1 MNAEAVTTFNQGV
14 SGFRKQSP
22 KMSRHRA
29 HGTAVAKLGNKRLT
43 NKEIAERCG
52 PCVTY
57 DPNGFPRYEQFLQY
71 SPDLQSD
78 YLNRLQDKYDIG
90 LGQINKYLFENEK
103 PNELKDHC
111 KELKILQDL
120 NPGKKRR
127 KTGLEQ
133 FKTDIQVYRDKERFA
148 EVIDFREMITPVD
161 HPEIPKFMDYEEF
174 KKLSGDNKVIFI
186 NRLIDEYHVGASR
199 IGIELFGLGAHTL
212 NDRLIVWGLNKD
224 IRDGRTC
231 TKSAKRVQQFHD
243 AVERWRASVKE
254 NDILQ
259 DVTGHLNTVANM
271 IDDFKPADRTVFF
284 DSYTGKFFSSTEE
297 AMKERK
303 IIGDRITDDLPFI
316 DMDETFSAYPV
327 KEVTPETVYFSEQE
341 LDQAFQD
348 LDMLSEQKKKNESKV
363 EAQTEHSEKEEN
375 VMSSETKAEVIKPDI
390 LSSIFSTSYEG
401 IGVDAILEQL
411 KVMLPLFAG
420 KKIKARLE
428 IETT

>member
-43 NKEIAERCG
+43 NKEFAERCG
-52 PCVTY
+52 PCITY

-71 SPDLQSD
+71 SPDLQTD

-148 EVIDFREMITPVD
+148 EVVDFQQMITPVE
-161 HPEIPKFMDYEEF
+161 HPEIPKFMAYEEF
-174 KKLSGDNKVIFI
+174 KKLSGDDKVIFL
-186 NRLIDEYHVGASR
+186 NRLIDEYHVGTSR
-199 IGIELFGLGAHTL
+199 IGMELFGLGAHTL
-212 NDRLIVWGLNKD
+212 HNSLTKSGMNKCV
-224 IRDGRTC
+224 RDGRTYNNSPD
-231 TKSAKRVQQFHD
+231 KVQKFHD
-243 AVERWRASVKE
+243 AVELWRTSVKTD
-254 NDILQ
+254 DILQ
-259 DVTGHLNTVANM
+259 DVSDRLSSVVGK
-271 IDDFKPADRTVFF
+271 IEDFKPEDRAVFF
-284 DSYTGKFFSSTEE
+284 DGYTGKFFQSSEE
-297 AMKERK
+297 ATKEH
-303 IIGDRITDDLPFI
+303 ITQFNNMI
-316 DMDETFSAYPV
+316 QIETT
-327 KEVTPETVYFSEQE
+327 TPYFSEQE
-341 LDQAFQD
+341 LEQAFQD
-348 LDMLSEQKKKNESKV
+348 LDMLSEQAKY
-363 EAQTEHSEKEEN
+363 EAKTEHSEKEEVIMN
-375 VMSSETKAEVIKPDI
+375 SETKAEVVAPD
-390 LSSIFSTSYEG
+390 LLNSIFSTSYEG

-411 KVMLPLFAG
+411 KVMQPLFAG
-420 KKIKARLE
+420 KKVKARLE
-428 IETT
+428 IEMT

>member
-71 SPDLQSD
+71 SPDLQTD

-133 FKTDIQVYRDKERFA
+133 FKTDIQVFRDKERFA
-148 EVIDFREMITPVD
+148 DVVDFQQMITPVE
-161 HPEIPKFMDYEEF
+161 HPEIPKFMTYEEF
-174 KKLSGDNKVIFI
+174 KKLSGDDKVIFL
-186 NRLIDEYHVGASR
+186 NRLIDEYHVGTSR
-199 IGIELFGLGAHTL
+199 IGMELFGLGAYTL
-212 NDRLIVWGLNKD
+212 HKSLTKSGISKSV
-224 IRDGRTC
+224 RDGRTYNNSPE
-231 TKSAKRVQQFHD
+231 KIQKFHD
-243 AVERWRASVKE
+243 DVERWKASGVS
-254 NDILQ
+254 NDIPS
-259 DVTGHLNTVANM
+259 
-271 IDDFKPADRTVFF
+271 KPVMEDTKPNQVFL
-284 DSYTGKFFSSTEE
+284 DPVTGKFFQSSEE
-297 AMKERK
+297 ALNERIKQFNNMLSPEVSFVSANDFLDACGVQK
-303 IIGDRITDDLPFI
+303 ITEMPENV
-316 DMDETFSAYPV
+316 ETP
-327 KEVTPETVYFSEQE
+327 TLYFSEQE
-341 LDQAFQD
+341 LEQAFQD
-348 LDMLSEQKKKNESKV
+348 LDMLSEQEKY
-363 EAQTEHSEKEEN
+363 EAETDHSEKEEN
-375 VMSSETKAEVIKPDI
+375 VMSSETKAEVVKPDI
-390 LSSIFSTSYEG
+390 LNSIFSTNYEG
-401 IGVDAILEQL
+401 TGVDAILEQL
-411 KVMLPLFAG
+411 KIMLPMFAG
-420 KKIKARLE
+420 KKVKARIE
-428 IETT
+428 IETI